1 MIKYGNANEE
11 ILEGNNIKVLD
22 GKSKTASEQPVFDKS
37 KRRGHDELR
46 RLQRLSDQES

>member
-11 ILEGNNIKVLD
+11 ILEGNSIKVVGD
-22 GKSKTASEQPVFDKS
+22 QKKTASEELSFDKS
-37 KRRGHDELR
+37 KRRGQDELR